1 MFEGLT
7 KFIPDLED
15 GKNTERTIS
24 KLEDAVYGFIHD
36 HPECESRGVNLDK
49 TPLSEVDAPSVG
61 WLGVMGLL
69 TAAVSEERRSCG
81 KMKALYENGSLLRW
95 LVELKKADE
104 AR

>member
-36 HPECESRGVNLDK
+36 HPEL
-49 TPLSEVDAPSVG
+49 
-61 WLGVMGLL
+61 
-69 TAAVSEERRSCG
+69 
-81 KMKALYENGSLLRW
+81 
-95 LVELKKADE
+95 
-104 AR
+104 